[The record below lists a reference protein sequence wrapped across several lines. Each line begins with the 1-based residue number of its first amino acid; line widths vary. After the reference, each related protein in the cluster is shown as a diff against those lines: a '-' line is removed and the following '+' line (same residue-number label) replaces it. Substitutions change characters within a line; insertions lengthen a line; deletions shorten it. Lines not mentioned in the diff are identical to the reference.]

1 MPCHGE
7 AAIRVG
13 QEEEGE
19 GGIVG
24 KSLYRDS
31 QGEEGVKQGKLI

>member
-7 AAIRVG
+7 AAIRVS

-19 GGIVG
+19 GGFVG
-24 KSLYRDS
+24 KSLYRGF